1 MEGLFPILLFI
12 IVIALVNKNA
22 KKKSQAAVKAHRT
35 SGSTPQSTAIR
46 AAASALPHVPNVLD
60 MIDKAAED
68 DPEETEGA
76 PFANGEGFSDA
87 EGCIGGSLPHAH
99 ESSFT
104 DEAGC
109 IGGSIPHI
117 HEESFTDEAGCIGGS
132 LPHGHEEG
140 SLERVTAAAEEEPA
154 APAYQP
160 RTWNAGDLRRA
171 VIMNEVL
178 RAPVALR
185 GKGDRR

>member
-12 IVIALVNKNA
+12 IIIALVNKSS
-22 KKKSQAAVKAHRT
+22 KKKSQAAVKAHRA
-35 SGSTPQSTAIR
+35 SESTPPSTAIR
-46 AAASALPHVPNVLD
+46 AAVSALPHVPNVLD
-60 MIDKAAED
+60 MVNKAAED
-68 DPEETEGA
+68 DDPEDAEGTS
-76 PFANGEGFSDA
+76 FANGEGFSDA
-87 EGCIGGSLPHAH
+87 EGCIGGSITHAH
-99 ESSFT
+99 ENSFT

-117 HEESFTDEAGCIGGS
+117 HEESFTDEAGCVGGS

-140 SLERVTAAAEEEPA
+140 SPERVIVTADEKPA
-154 APAYQP
+154 AAYQP
-160 RTWNAGDLRRA
+160 RTWNAGDMRRA
-171 VIMNEVL
+171 VVMSEIL